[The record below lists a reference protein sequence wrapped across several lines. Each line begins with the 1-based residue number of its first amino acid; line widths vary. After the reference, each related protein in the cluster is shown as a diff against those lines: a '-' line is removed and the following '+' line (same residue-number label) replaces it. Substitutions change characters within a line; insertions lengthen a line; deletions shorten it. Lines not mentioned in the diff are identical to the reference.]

1 MFVVCYNEEVVAQD
15 ASFGRPGQP
24 TSFDFPHSILS
35 LFLQDLSHGSSY
47 VHALWAEVTRAW
59 EADAVAEAARVTM
72 VLAVE
77 TSTQEAAVARD
88 SA

>member
-24 TSFDFPHSILS
+24 ASFDFPHSILS

-47 VHALWAEVTRAW
+47 MHALWAEVTRAW
-59 EADAVAEAARVTM
+59 EADAVAEAACVTM
-72 VLAVE
+72 VLVVE
-77 TSTQEAAVARD
+77 TSTQEAATARD

>member
-15 ASFGRPGQP
+15 ASFGQPGQP
-24 TSFDFPHSILS
+24 ASFDFPHSILS

-47 VHALWAEVTRAW
+47 MHALWAEVTRAW
-59 EADAVAEAARVTM
+59 EADAVAEAGCVTM

-77 TSTQEAAVARD
+77 TSTQEAATARD